1 MDIISIIA
9 KYNLANNTHFYKLE
23 DVVED
28 LYNKTQS
35 SNHASS
41 QVALTEG
48 PGSTI
53 GSDILSGKVDSVVKV
68 LQDLGLPEDE
78 AKDLVLK
85 KAKTKDK
92 ESTKRAAGSAMMS
105 MLPILAI
112 TRYGLAHG
120 AAKNLAGVAAV

>member
-1 MDIISIIA
+1 MQIILI
-9 KYNLANNTHFYKLE
+9 YKLE

-41 QVALTEG
+41 QVALTES

-105 MLPILAI
+105 MLPILDI

>member
-1 MDIISIIA
+1 MQIILI
-9 KYNLANNTHFYKLE
+9 YKLE

-92 ESTKRAAGSAMMS
+92 ESTKRAATITGSAMMS
-105 MLPILAI
+105 MLPILDI